1 MTGKR
6 GDGESEQWGRLAG
19 WRVLL
24 EGAWRDLVALPSGTG
39 EAELE
44 PGQRR
49 TTASRSQKP
58 LSNSTRGTSLPLIW
72 PGAVSWAAWSNGRGS
87 AAMHFDS
94 ASPNVRAAPPLRLG

>member
-24 EGAWRDLVALPSGTG
+24 EGAWRDLVALRSGTG

-72 PGAVSWAAWSNGRGS
+72 PWRHLMGGRVEQPRIRSHAFRFGF
-87 AAMHFDS
+87 A
-94 ASPNVRAAPPLRLG
+94 

>member
-6 GDGESEQWGRLAG
+6 GDGESEQWGGLAG

-24 EGAWRDLVALPSGTG
+24 EGAWRDLVALRSGTG

-58 LSNSTRGTSLPLIW
+58 LSSSTRE
-72 PGAVSWAAWSNGRGS
+72 A
-87 AAMHFDS
+87 
-94 ASPNVRAAPPLRLG
+94 LRFR